1 MSQKQGSNIMAL
13 MSFDRETVE
22 QFTRNFESLFDAG
35 DAESMASFYAED
47 AKLMAEDTE
56 MIQGRTAIEQFWRI
70 ACEGV
75 RAVKA
80 RRNITLQEI
89 TTSGNFGYG
98 LGTVTV
104 RVPQTG
110 GQERQITFKYA
121 TIWRREADGQWR
133 LVVDISNRN
142 SPRDQRDLR

>member
-1 MSQKQGSNIMAL
+1 MNQKQGSNIMAL
-13 MSFDRETVE
+13 TSFNRETVE
-22 QFTRNFESLFDAG
+22 QFTRDFESLFDAG
-35 DAESMASFYAED
+35 DAEAMASFYAED
-47 AKLMAEDTE
+47 AKLIAEDRE

-70 ACEGV
+70 ACVGV

-80 RRNITLQEI
+80 SRNITLQEV
-89 TTSGNFGYG
+89 TTSGKLGYG

-104 RVPQTG
+104 RISQTD

-121 TIWRREADGQWR
+121 TIWRCEADGRWR

-142 SPRDQRDLR
+142 SPGGF